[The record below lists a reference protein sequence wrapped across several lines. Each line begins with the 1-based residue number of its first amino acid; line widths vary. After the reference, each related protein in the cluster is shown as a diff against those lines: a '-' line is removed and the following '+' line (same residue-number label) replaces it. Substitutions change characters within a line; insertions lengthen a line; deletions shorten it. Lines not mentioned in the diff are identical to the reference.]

1 MVKKKSEGLLALV
14 EDPKLSLEEITLLDF
29 FAILT
34 SIGRTSTPEVV
45 ARESYDIAE
54 AFLEERKTR

>member
-1 MVKKKSEGLLALV
+1 MVKKRSEGLLALV
-14 EDPKLSLEEITLLDF
+14 EDPKLSLEEITLMDF

>member
-14 EDPKLSLEEITLLDF
+14 EDQKLSLEEITLLDF
-29 FAILT
+29 FAIIT

-45 ARESYDIAE
+45 AKESYDIAE
-54 AFLEERKTR
+54 AFLEERKAR

>member
-14 EDPKLSLEEITLLDF
+14 EDQKLSLEEITLLDF
-29 FAILT
+29 FAIIT

-45 ARESYDIAE
+45 AKESYDIAE
-54 AFLEERKTR
+54 AFLEERKVR

>member
-1 MVKKKSEGLLALV
+1 MVKKKSEGLLSLA
-14 EDPKLSLEEITLLDF
+14 EDPKISLEEITLLDF

-45 ARESYDIAE
+45 AKESYDIAE

>member
-1 MVKKKSEGLLALV
+1 MVKKKPEGLLSLA
-14 EDPKLSLEEITLLDF
+14 EGKPSLEEITLLDF

-45 ARESYDIAE
+45 AKESYDIAE

>member
-1 MVKKKSEGLLALV
+1 MVKKKSEGLMALAG
-14 EDPKLSLEEITLLDF
+14 EPKLSLEEITLLDF

-45 ARESYDIAE
+45 AKESYDIAE

>member
-14 EDPKLSLEEITLLDF
+14 EDQKLSLQEITLLDF
-29 FAILT
+29 FAIMT

-45 ARESYDIAE
+45 AKESYDIAE
-54 AFLEERKTR
+54 AFLEERKAR

>member
-14 EDPKLSLEEITLLDF
+14 EDQKLSLEEITLLDF
-29 FAILT
+29 FAIIT

-45 ARESYDIAE
+45 AGESYDIAE

>member
-1 MVKKKSEGLLALV
+1 MVKKKSEGLLSLA

-34 SIGRTSTPEVV
+34 SIGRTSTPEVI
-45 ARESYDIAE
+45 AKESYDIAE

>member
-1 MVKKKSEGLLALV
+1 MVKKKSEGLMALAV
-14 EDPKLSLEEITLLDF
+14 EPKLSLEEITLLDF

-34 SIGRTSTPEVV
+34 SIGRTSTPEVI
-45 ARESYDIAE
+45 AKESYDIAE

>member
-14 EDPKLSLEEITLLDF
+14 EDPKLSLEEITLMDF

>member
-1 MVKKKSEGLLALV
+1 MVKKKSEGLLSLA

-45 ARESYDIAE
+45 AKESYDIAE

>member
-14 EDPKLSLEEITLLDF
+14 EDQKLSLEEITLLDF
-29 FAILT
+29 FAIIT

-54 AFLEERKTR
+54 AFLEERKAR

>member
-14 EDPKLSLEEITLLDF
+14 EDQKLSLEEITLLDF
-29 FAILT
+29 FAIIT

>member
-14 EDPKLSLEEITLLDF
+14 EDQKLSLQEITLLDF
-29 FAILT
+29 FAIIT

-45 ARESYDIAE
+45 AKESYDIAE
-54 AFLEERKTR
+54 AFLEERKAR

>member
-1 MVKKKSEGLLALV
+1 MALV

-45 ARESYDIAE
+45 AKESYDIAE

>member
-1 MVKKKSEGLLALV
+1 MVKKKSEGLLSLA
-14 EDPKLSLEEITLLDF
+14 EDPKISLEEITLLDF

-34 SIGRTSTPEVV
+34 SIGRTSTPEVI
-45 ARESYDIAE
+45 AKESYDIAE

>member
-14 EDPKLSLEEITLLDF
+14 EDQKLSLEEITLLDF

-45 ARESYDIAE
+45 AKESYDIAE

>member
-14 EDPKLSLEEITLLDF
+14 EDQKLSLEEITLLDF

-45 ARESYDIAE
+45 AKESYDIAE
-54 AFLEERKTR
+54 AFLEERKAR